1 MSNNF
6 PDRIMNLYCSAFL
19 VPFKLDKIDHP
30 PANSDS
36 EFIPA
41 TERPSP
47 GNRLA
52 WTAIATA
59 AVVGLSISA
68 GFLGS

>member
-1 MSNNF
+1 MSNNL
-6 PDRIMNLYCSAFL
+6 PDRIMNLYGSAYL
-19 VPFKLDKIDHP
+19 MPFYLDKIGHP
-30 PANSDS
+30 ATNSDL

-59 AVVGLSISA
+59 AALLI
-68 GFLGS
+68 